1 MGNDQP
7 NHAVLFITK
16 RNGVE
21 DKQKLDQ
28 HGIVE

>member
-1 MGNDQP
+1 MGDDQP
-7 NHAVLFITK
+7 NNAVLFITE
-16 RNGVE
+16 RNGFE